1 MAGAGRQAW
10 WKAANSVNQAGI
22 SVSRGPYFAL
32 FFQGQTLDLR
42 ISALELPQQ
51 TYKLDG
57 LLQQKFILSQFWRP
71 KFQDPGFRKVPSEE
85 EPVPRLSANF

>member
-1 MAGAGRQAW
+1 M
-10 WKAANSVNQAGI
+10 
-22 SVSRGPYFAL
+22 SRGPYFAL

-42 ISALELPQQ
+42 ISALGLPQQ
-51 TYKLDG
+51 TYKLGG

-71 KFQDPGFRKVPSEE
+71 QFQDPGFGKVPSEE